1 MTMTMTFQKFLTKP
15 LLLFHKN
22 SPPLD
27 FIKRTL
33 VANVGVP
40 KISTIEEDLLPR
52 TFVLMYQIQLQTWIE
67 KKMVR
72 SGLFYQQ
79 YFYKFSLAVGLTF
92 DRIKGQQSI
101 KTFMT
106 FCLPIK
112 SGFVSKDL
120 QNQTLFCSNE
130 STLIKL
136 KCNHLLAFLCTYSQ
150 GHPAQIGR
158 K

>member
-1 MTMTMTFQKFLTKP
+1 MTMTMTMTFQKFLTKP
-15 LLLFHKN
+15 LHWTLLEGLWLLMLGSQK
-22 SPPLD
+22 SQQL
-27 FIKRTL
+27 K
-33 VANVGVP
+33 
-40 KISTIEEDLLPR
+40 KICFQGHLFWCIRFNYRRGCT
-52 TFVLMYQIQLQTWIE
+52 E

-72 SGLFYQQ
+72 FYKQ

-136 KCNHLLAFLCTYSQ
+136 KCNHLLAFLCTYRVIQHKLDESKQ
-150 GHPAQIGR
+150 SFQIEI
-158 K
+158 

>member
-1 MTMTMTFQKFLTKP
+1 MLGSQKSQQLKKICFQGHWFWCIR
-15 LLLFHKN
+15 FN
-22 SPPLD
+22 Y
-27 FIKRTL
+27 RR
-33 VANVGVP
+33 GC
-40 KISTIEEDLLPR
+40 
-52 TFVLMYQIQLQTWIE
+52 IE
-67 KKMVR
+67 KKVVR
-72 SGLFYQQ
+72 SGLFYKQ

-136 KCNHLLAFLCTYSQ
+136 KCNHLLAFLCTYWIIQHKLDESKQ
-150 GHPAQIGR
+150 SFQIEIYLVFWSDIAPWVFR
-158 K
+158 ALK